1 MRCKWIWM
9 LVALTLL
16 IGIPAVQ
23 AGSTLDRAWLATL
36 KKNDLDP
43 KDRNF
48 AGFTKHLMT
57 YEKCLTK
64 WEMVIKARKATLS
77 KMEKIHAQGL
87 KEAKAMLKD
96 LDPKKHKKAAAAIDG
111 FIDLVTSEGGI
122 GKMGSPEVALE
133 AHRANTAKM
142 WKARLKNKMPGKVKK
157 AGKKALKIWDKFD
170 DTSKDYD
177 ELAGDM
183 VGFRTCMFKS
193 TAGMQGDY
201 KILKRWS
208 GPDKKTTAAVR
219 EQMKDI
225 FKEIRKRGSI

>member
-9 LVALTLL
+9 LVALTLFM
-16 IGIPAVQ
+16 GIPAAQ
-23 AGSTLDRAWLATL
+23 AASTLDRAWLTTL

-43 KDRNF
+43 KDANF
-48 AGFTKHLMT
+48 VSFTENLMT

-64 WEMVIKARKATLS
+64 WQMVIKAREATLS

-96 LDPKKHKKAAAAIDG
+96 LDPKKHKKAVAAIDS
-111 FIDLVTSEGGI
+111 FVDNVTSEGGI

-133 AHRANTAKM
+133 ARRADTAKM
-142 WKARLKNKMPGKVKK
+142 WKERLKNKMPGKVKK

-177 ELAGDM
+177 ELARDM
-183 VGFRTCMFKS
+183 VGFRTCMAKS
-193 TAGMQGDY
+193 TAGMQNDY

-225 FKEIRKRGSI
+225 FKAMRKRGDI